1 MKIIDETKCAITN
14 HIIKVAIKSTS
25 KECELIRDNGQ
36 FFQAIAGA
44 LWINEEDVQ
53 EIVDEK
59 TAALYRVK

>member
-1 MKIIDETKCAITN
+1 MKIIDETKCVITN

-36 FFQAIAGA
+36 FFQAIADA
-44 LWINEEDVQ
+44 LWIKEKDVQ